1 MTPSGRLPAFIR
13 SAVVFL
19 AAYTFAFLVASEA
32 AVRLSVREFLD
43 RAREIGPE
51 HTVELQGTVTALWGT
66 DAFFLQDGDAGVFAL
81 RDGVSSELR
90 PSDRVIVSGRYFSS
104 GVAAAL
110 AAEFVQVVGKG
121 DGPIPLHLDAK
132 NPPDLKWHGRLVE
145 VVGVSVNDRT
155 IDRNRQI
162 AIKVGSIPALVHFA
176 ADEDGSLWPGEKPGD
191 MVAATGVL
199 ATREPRDSSPFPFRI
214 LIGSRRELAVIDSRP
229 WWSSQTVL
237 QPAILA
243 SVLVL
248 VACGWSMVLRRQ
260 VNRQAREIREQLEQ
274 ETSIE
279 RRYRELFV
287 SATDVILTHDLD
299 GRVTSFNPAG
309 ERVLGW
315 RAEEII
321 GCPIE
326 SLMAPAES
334 NLAGGLITPEG
345 NEITSG
351 GRSFRLE
358 MMARDGRVVPFEVN
372 SWIEYQDGEPV
383 GVQAICRDISER
395 LRLQEEKDR
404 FDRKLLETQKLESL
418 GILAGGI
425 AHDFNNL
432 LTAVLGN
439 ASLAKIEVPEDSPA
453 QKSIEE
459 IEIAA
464 ERAADLCSQMLAY
477 SGQGRFVITRL
488 NLTTLV
494 METLEL
500 IQASVSKRARL
511 ELYLA
516 ERLSA
521 VQGDAT
527 QFRQVVM
534 NLVINGGEALGDGP
548 GTVTVKTGEM
558 SADPEWIRDAQI
570 VPETWEGNYVFL
582 EVSDTGCG
590 MSPDTLARIFEPF
603 FTTKFTGRGLGLAAV
618 LGIVRSHRGA
628 LKVKSE
634 VGSGSTFIMALPVVA
649 SASDVDR
656 VVVIQKKAAL
666 LEGTVLV
673 VDDEDSVRRTVTRV
687 LQVLGCKVLAAED
700 GTVAVEI
707 VRTFDKPIDLVLL
720 DLTMPILDGVQT
732 LRELRRIRP
741 DLPVILMSG
750 FAEAHALAKFGE
762 HRLSGFLQKPFT
774 IDEVQRRVVGVLRDR
789 ANEPVMAES

>member
-1 MTPSGRLPAFIR
+1 MKPSGWLPAFTR
-13 SAVVFL
+13 PAAVFL
-19 AAYTFAFLVASEA
+19 AAYAFGLLAVSES
-32 AVRLSVREFLD
+32 AVRLSTREFLE
-43 RAREIGPE
+43 RAREIGSQQ
-51 HTVELQGTVTALWGT
+51 TVEVSGTVTALWGEN
-66 DAFFLQDGDAGVFAL
+66 AFFIQDGDAGVLVL
-81 RDGVSSELR
+81 RNGGNTELHLNDR
-90 PSDRVIVSGRYFSS
+90 VVLSGLSFPSDVAPTLLVELVRVEGNGSAPV
-104 GVAAAL
+104 
-110 AAEFVQVVGKG
+110 
-121 DGPIPLHLDAK
+121 PLRLDAK
-132 NPPDLKWHGRLVE
+132 NPPDLKSHGRLVE
-145 VVGVSVNDRT
+145 AAGTVVSDRT
-155 IDRNRQI
+155 IDRRRQI
-162 AIKVGSIPALVHFA
+162 AIKIGDVPVLVHVA
-176 ADEDGSLWPGEKPGD
+176 SQEDASSWPRRKTGD
-191 MVAATGVL
+191 LVVATGIL
-199 ATREPRDSSPFPFRI
+199 AAREPRDSSPHPFRI
-214 LIGSRRELAVIDSRP
+214 LIGSRRDFSVIDRKP
-229 WWSSQTVL
+229 WWASGSLL
-237 QPAILA
+237 QPALA
-243 SVLVL
+243 AGSLVL
-248 VACGWSMVLRRQ
+248 VAFCLSMALRRQ
-260 VNRQAREIREQLEQ
+260 VNREAEEIREQLEQ
-274 ETSIE
+274 ETAIE
-279 RRYRELFV
+279 RRYRELFI

-309 ERVLGW
+309 EVVLGW

-334 NLAGGLITPEG
+334 NVAGGLINPGGGETTPAG
-345 NEITSG
+345 P
-351 GRSFRLE
+351 SFRLE
-358 MMARDGRVVPFEVN
+358 MMARDGSIIPFEVN

-395 LRLQEEKDR
+395 LRAQDEKNR
-404 FDRKLLETQKLESL
+404 FERRLLETQKLESL

-439 ASLAKIEVPEDSPA
+439 ASLAKIEVSQDSPA

-477 SGQGRFVITRL
+477 SGQGSFIITRL
-488 NLTTLV
+488 DLTTLV

-511 ELYLA
+511 ELHLA
-516 ERLSA
+516 ERLLA

-548 GTVTVKTGEM
+548 GTVTVRTGEM
-558 SADPEWIRDAQI
+558 SAEPEWIRDAQI
-570 VPETWEGNYVFL
+570 APETWEGRYVFL

-590 MSPDTLARIFEPF
+590 MCPETLSRIFEPF

-628 LKVKSE
+628 LKVTSE
-634 VGSGSTFIMALPVVA
+634 VGRGSTFVMALPAVA
-649 SASDVDR
+649 SGSDAQSTFPISIAPPTIR
-656 VVVIQKKAAL
+656 A
-666 LEGTVLV
+666 TVLL
-673 VDDEDSVRRTVTRV
+673 VDDEAPVRRTISRV
-687 LQVLGCKVLAAED
+687 LEVLGCKVLLAED
-700 GTVAVEI
+700 GTVAVER
-707 VRTFDKPIDLVLL
+707 VREYEKPIDLVLL

-732 LRELRRIRP
+732 LHELRRMRP

-762 HRLSGFLQKPFT
+762 HRLSAFLQKPFT
-774 IDEVQRRVVGVLRDR
+774 IDEVQRRVTSVLAERTP
-789 ANEPVMAES
+789 EPALAG